1 MEGDSMEED
10 SLNDI
15 DANTRPAKNL
25 KRTGKAGILAASLEL
40 TKEGNLVIK
49 QDKLFDDI
57 FVRKNS

>member
-1 MEGDSMEED
+1 MTTTDWKKLDDLVPKNFSV
-10 SLNDI
+10 S
-15 DANTRPAKNL
+15 KNL
-25 KRTGKAGILAASLEL
+25 KRTGKAGIFAASLEL

>member
-1 MEGDSMEED
+1 MDRYG
-10 SLNDI
+10 
-15 DANTRPAKNL
+15 ANELFNPGGRRRK
-25 KRTGKAGILAASLEL
+25 KTGKAGIFAASLEL